1 MTEQNDP
8 FHKAA
13 EDAIKEEVTVT
24 EASHNDLNPS
34 LFEESYEN
42 MKYLSEGTE
51 VKADVNSSIKMIDDR
66 TWALQSSP
74 VSTSNLTEREI
85 QIELL
90 KEENIKL
97 YALMDLSTADYT
109 FEAQSHLANRSLEFG
124 LNVRKSK
131 YGWHREQLN
140 TSIKSIQVG
149 KAQNGGGRPNLQ
161 KLRELASR

>member
-1 MTEQNDP
+1 MKEPNDP
-8 FHKAA
+8 FTKAA
-13 EDAIKEEVTVT
+13 EEAIKEEVTVN
-24 EASHNDLNPS
+24 EGSHELNPS
-34 LFEESYEN
+34 LYEESYEN

-51 VKADVNSSIKMIDDR
+51 VNNENVKRIDQKL
-66 TWALQSSP
+66 WALQNAA
-74 VSTSNLTEREI
+74 VSTSNVTEREI
-85 QIELL
+85 QMISL

-97 YALMDLSTADYT
+97 YALMDMSTAEYT

-149 KAQNGGGRPNLQ
+149 KAQNVGRPNLQ
-161 KLRELASR
+161 RLRELASR

>member
-1 MTEQNDP
+1 MKEPNDP
-8 FHKAA
+8 FTKAA
-13 EDAIKEEVTVT
+13 EEAIKEEVTVN
-24 EASHNDLNPS
+24 EGSHELNPS
-34 LFEESYEN
+34 LYEESYEN

-51 VKADVNSSIKMIDDR
+51 VNNENVKRIDQKL
-66 TWALQSSP
+66 WALQNAA
-74 VSTSNLTEREI
+74 VSTSNITEREI
-85 QIELL
+85 QMISL

-97 YALMDLSTADYT
+97 YALMDMSTAEYT

-149 KAQNGGGRPNLQ
+149 KAQNVGRPNLQ
-161 KLRELASR
+161 RLRELASR

>member
-1 MTEQNDP
+1 MKESNDP
-8 FHKAA
+8 FTKAA
-13 EDAIKEEVTVT
+13 EEAIKEEVTVN
-24 EASHNDLNPS
+24 EGSHELNPS
-34 LFEESYEN
+34 LYEESYEN

-51 VKADVNSSIKMIDDR
+51 VNNENVQRIDQKL
-66 TWALQSSP
+66 WALQNAA
-74 VSTSNLTEREI
+74 VSTSNVTEREI
-85 QIELL
+85 QMISL

-97 YALMDLSTADYT
+97 YALMDMSTAEYT

-149 KAQNGGGRPNLQ
+149 KAQNVGRPNLQ
-161 KLRELASR
+161 RLRELASR